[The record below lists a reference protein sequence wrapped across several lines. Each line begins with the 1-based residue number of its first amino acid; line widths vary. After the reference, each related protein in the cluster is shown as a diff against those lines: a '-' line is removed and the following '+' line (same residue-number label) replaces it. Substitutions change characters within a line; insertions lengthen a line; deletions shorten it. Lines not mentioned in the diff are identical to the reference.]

1 VPGPGGSGRTEVRR
15 KETFVTVPSAWTA
28 RRPETI
34 VAYFDPV
41 TAPLPPRDVRRG
53 LAHHE
58 VPDPLRN
65 DVRVLGEFLGR
76 VLREAGGDELLADVE
91 RLRELAI
98 AAHDEP
104 DSDALERAE
113 QLVSTFSL
121 ARAEQ
126 VARAFTCY
134 FHLANT
140 AEEYHRVRV
149 LREREASLEPHHLA
163 PDDSLP
169 AAVAQAT
176 AELGREET
184 LRRLQAL
191 EFRPVFTAHPTEARR
206 RAVSSAIRRIAELVA
221 ERDVRSIGGMSLVE
235 NDRRLLAEIDTL
247 WRTAPLRQAKPTVLD
262 EVRTVLNVFDSTLS
276 EVFPDVYRR
285 LDDWLLGD
293 AAGTTPPAVRPFARV
308 GSWIGGDRDGNP
320 NVTAEITREAAALAS
335 ERALRSLE
343 AAARR
348 TADTLTLDA
357 DGTTPS
363 PELSALWQRQRIM
376 SEAVTS
382 RIAGEAP
389 GEPHRRV
396 VLVVAE
402 RVAATRERN
411 SDLAYSS
418 AQDLEHDLLVVQRS
432 LAAAGATRPAYGD
445 LQRLI
450 WQVTTFGFHL
460 AELEVRQH
468 SQVHAAALA
477 DLEAHGVDGALEQRT
492 LEVLDTFR
500 AIGNVQRRFG
510 VQAARRYIVSFTQS
524 SEHLATVY
532 RLAELAFEG
541 ADEVPVIDAIPL
553 FETFAD
559 LEASVD
565 ILEGA
570 LAIPQVQRRLAENG
584 RRVEVMLGYSDSSKD
599 VGPVS
604 ATLALDTAQRRI
616 TEWADRHGIALTL
629 FHGRGG
635 ALGRG
640 GGPANRAVLAQPPG
654 SVDGR
659 FKLTEQGEVI
669 FARYGDPVIAA
680 RHIEQVVAA
689 TLLAGTPSIEK
700 RNAEATE
707 RFATLAKRLD
717 EISRA
722 RFHELVRADGFPQWF
737 AEVTPLEEVGLLPIG
752 SRPAR
757 RGLSVSSLDDLR
769 AIPWVFSWSQAR
781 INLAGWYGLGTA
793 LDAVGDLD
801 ELRAAYAQW
810 PLFTTMIDNVEMSL
824 AKTDERIAAR
834 YLALGDRDDLAE
846 QVMSEMTLTRRSV
859 LAITDS
865 DAILSRRRILGRAVQ
880 LRSPYVDAL
889 SLLQLRALR
898 GLRTGDAVEQ
908 ADDLRRL
915 LLLTVNGVAAGVQ
928 NTG

>member
-1 VPGPGGSGRTEVRR
+1 M
-15 KETFVTVPSAWTA
+15 
-28 RRPETI
+28 
-34 VAYFDPV
+34 

-53 LAHHE
+53 LARHD
-58 VPDPLRN
+58 VPEPLRN

-76 VLREAGGDELLADVE
+76 VLRESVGQDLLDDVE
-91 RLRELAI
+91 HLRELAI
-98 AAHDEP
+98 RAHDEP
-104 DSDALERAE
+104 DSDALEQAE
-113 QLVSTFSL
+113 ALVAGLSL
-121 ARAEQ
+121 ERAEQ

-149 LREREASLEPHHLA
+149 LREREASLEPNDLA

-169 AAVAQAT
+169 AAVERARE
-176 AELGREET
+176 ELGADAVRE
-184 LRRLQAL
+184 LVQRL
-191 EFRPVFTAHPTEARR
+191 EFRPVLTAHPTEARR
-206 RAVSSAIRRIAELVA
+206 RAVSNSIRRIAELVG
-221 ERDVRSIGGMSLVE
+221 ERDIRSRGGMSIAE
-235 NDRRLLAEIDTL
+235 NDRRLLAEIETL
-247 WRTAPLRQAKPTVLD
+247 WRTAPLRAAKPTVLD
-262 EVRTVLNVFDSTLS
+262 EVRTVLNVFDSTLAD
-276 EVFPDVYRR
+276 VLPAVYRR

-293 AAGTTPPAVRPFARV
+293 EAGTQAPEARPFARL

-320 NVTAEITREAAALAS
+320 NVTAEVTRAAATLAS
-335 ERALRSLE
+335 EHALTALE
-343 AAARR
+343 ASAVR
-348 TADTLTLDA
+348 TAAGLTL
-357 DGTTPS
+357 GTDMTPPS
-363 PELSALWQRQRIM
+363 AELAALWQRQRLL
-376 SEAVTS
+376 SEEVTA
-382 RIAGEAP
+382 RVAGEAP
-389 GEPHRRV
+389 NEPHRRV
-396 VLVVAE
+396 VLVLAE
-402 RVAATRERN
+402 RIAATRRRDA
-411 SDLAYSS
+411 DLAYGSP
-418 AQDLEHDLLVVQRS
+418 QELEADLLVVQRS
-432 LAAAGATRPAYGD
+432 LVEAGASRSAYGD
-445 LQRLI
+445 LQRLL
-450 WQVTTFGFHL
+450 WQVQTFGFHL

-468 SQVHAAALA
+468 SQVHESALA
-477 DLEAHGVDGALEQRT
+477 DIEANGVDGTLEPRT

-500 AIGNVQRRFG
+500 ALGTVQRRFG
-510 VQAARRYIVSFTQS
+510 IAAARRYIVSFTQS
-524 SEHLATVY
+524 AEHLAAVY
-532 RLAELAFEG
+532 RLAELAYG
-541 ADEVPVIDAIPL
+541 GPDDVPVIDAIPL

-570 LAIPQVQRRLAENG
+570 LAIPQVQKRLAENG

-604 ATLALDTAQRRI
+604 ATLALDTAQQRI
-616 TEWADRHGIALTL
+616 TEWARKHDIVLTL

-689 TLLAGTPSIEK
+689 TLLASTPSVEQ
-700 RNAEATE
+700 RNAAASE
-707 RFATLAKRLD
+707 RFADLAKQLD
-717 EISRA
+717 VASRT
-722 RFHELVRADGFPQWF
+722 RFHELVKAEGFPQWF

-834 YLALGDRDDLAE
+834 YLALADRPDLADK
-846 QVMSEMTLTRRSV
+846 VLSEMVLTRRSV

-865 DAILSRRRILGRAVQ
+865 DAVLSRRRILGRAVQ

-898 GLRTGDAVEQ
+898 GLRTGDATEQ

>member
-1 VPGPGGSGRTEVRR
+1 M
-15 KETFVTVPSAWTA
+15 
-28 RRPETI
+28 
-34 VAYFDPV
+34 
-41 TAPLPPRDVRRG
+41 TAPLPPRDAPRVR
-53 LAHHE
+53 ASHE
-58 VPDPLRN
+58 IPEPLRN

-76 VLREAGGDELLADVE
+76 VLAEAGGADLLADVE

-98 AAHDEP
+98 HAHSDP
-104 DSDALERAE
+104 SSDALVQAE
-113 QLVSTFSL
+113 ELVSGFSL
-121 ARAEQ
+121 ERAEQ

-140 AEEYHRVRV
+140 AEEYHRIRV
-149 LREREASLEPHHLA
+149 LRDREASLEPNILA

-169 AAVAQAT
+169 AAVLQVRK
-176 AELGREET
+176 ELGDDEAR
-184 LRRLQAL
+184 RRLEDL
-191 EFRPVFTAHPTEARR
+191 EFRPVLTAHPTEARR
-206 RAVSSAIRRIAELVA
+206 RAVSRSIRRIAELVA
-221 ERDVRSIGGMSLVE
+221 ERDARNIGGMSLAE
-235 NDRRLLAEIDTL
+235 NERRLLSEIETL

-262 EVRTVLNVFDSTLS
+262 EVRTVLSVFESTLAD
-276 EVFPDVYRR
+276 VLPAVYRR
-285 LDDWLLGD
+285 LDDWILGD
-293 AAGTTPPAVRPFARV
+293 AAGTQSPAVRPFARL

-320 NVTAEITREAAALAS
+320 NVTAEVTRAAALLLS
-335 ERALRSLE
+335 EQVLVTLE
-343 AAARR
+343 ASARR
-348 TADTLTLDA
+348 AAEGLTLDG
-357 DGTTPS
+357 DGTRAS
-363 PELSALWQRQRIM
+363 AELGSLWQRQRAL
-376 SEAVTS
+376 SDELTA
-382 RIAGEAP
+382 RIAADAP
-389 GEPHRRV
+389 NEPHRRV
-396 VLVVAE
+396 ILVIAE
-402 RVAATRERN
+402 RIAATRRRDA
-411 SDLAYSS
+411 DLAYPS
-418 AQDLEHDLLVVQRS
+418 ADALEADLLVVQRS
-432 LAAAGATRPAYGD
+432 LDAAGAKRSAYGD
-445 LQRLI
+445 LQRLL

-468 SQVHAAALA
+468 SQVHEAALA
-477 DLEAHGVDGALEQRT
+477 DLAKNGVDGTLEPRT
-492 LEVLDTFR
+492 VEVLDTFR
-500 AIGNVQRRFG
+500 ALGHVQRRFG
-510 VQAARRYIVSFTQS
+510 PRAARRYIVSFTQS
-524 SEHLATVY
+524 AEHLSAVY
-532 RLAELAFEG
+532 ELADYAFAG
-541 ADEVPVIDAIPL
+541 SDERPVIDAIPL

-565 ILEGA
+565 ILEKA
-570 LAIPQVQRRLAENG
+570 LELEPVQRRLEANG

-604 ATLALDTAQRRI
+604 ATLALDHAQARI
-616 TEWADRHGIALTL
+616 TDWAHRHGIALTL

-680 RHIEQVVAA
+680 RHIEQVMAA
-689 TLLAGTPSIEK
+689 TLLAGTPSVEQ
-700 RNAEATE
+700 RNAAATE
-707 RFATLAKRLD
+707 RFATLAARLD
-717 EISRA
+717 EASRT
-722 RFHELVRADGFPQWF
+722 RFHGLVRAEGFPQWF

-793 LDAVGDLD
+793 LESVDDLA
-801 ELRAAYAQW
+801 ELREAYAQW
-810 PLFTTMIDNVEMSL
+810 PLFATMIDNVEMSL

-834 YLALGDRDDLAE
+834 YLALGDREDLAN
-846 QVMSEMTLTRRSV
+846 QVLEEMALTRRWV

-865 DAILSRRRILGRAVQ
+865 DAVLSRKRILGRAVQ

-898 GLRTGDAVEQ
+898 GLRTGEATEQ